1 MAGIPQLREETC
13 REFKQR
19 RNASW
24 SLQISSPGRGAG
36 AGERRVR
43 AGGEKTEHAGK
54 MRLEKEKER

>member
-19 RNASW
+19 RNAS
-24 SLQISSPGRGAG
+24 LVPPDIQPRKGAG

-43 AGGEKTEHAGK
+43 AGGERKQNTKGK
-54 MRLEKEKER
+54 